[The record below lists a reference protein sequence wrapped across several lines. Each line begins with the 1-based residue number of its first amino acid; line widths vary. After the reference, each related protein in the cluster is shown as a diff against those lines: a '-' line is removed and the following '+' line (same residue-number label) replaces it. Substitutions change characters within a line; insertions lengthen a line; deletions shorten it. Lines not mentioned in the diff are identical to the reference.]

1 MSRKTSAYA
10 RKQALLANKPKS
22 TLHPL
27 MRFSPENESKL
38 QYEPRMALEFFRC
51 GKGAPEH
58 HTTLVFRLNW
68 GRHMATDLFDNAD
81 VVQVIV
87 KAQNAVGGIKS
98 RFDRLDAWGVS
109 AEEFDSIG
117 AGLDLVDEMQL
128 QSTRKELRETA
139 DKAMN
144 EIKRANRE

>member
-98 RFDRLDAWGVS
+98 RFDRLGAWAFPLRNSTQS
-109 AEEFDSIG
+109 A
-117 AGLDLVDEMQL
+117 LVWIWW
-128 QSTRKELRETA
+128 TRCNCSPPEKSCGKPPTRQ
-139 DKAMN
+139 
-144 EIKRANRE
+144 